1 MPPQSSETLGVYDDL
16 LPDAVFTEV
25 PTKPDVWR
33 LRIFFIILLLVVT
46 TAVVLL
52 SPVVP
57 KWVCMH
63 KCLNKRRTRPILLE
77 LTSLHLE

>member
-57 KWVCMH
+57 K
-63 KCLNKRRTRPILLE
+63 
-77 LTSLHLE
+77 